1 MTNVISRM
9 KDNVNESLSSIFTKE
24 DVIKILETIGK
35 ESKEESGS
43 SVMTQE
49 KIEEILDDLRSVLS
63 NVEDIEVDTD
73 DVEFSI
79 EGREIVVDNVEIRG
93 KDELESEVQ
102 SLIEKL
108 EEVLESC

>member
-1 MTNVISRM
+1 MSNVISRM

>member
-24 DVIKILETIGK
+24 DVIKILERID
-35 ESKEESGS
+35 EQSKEESGS

>member
-49 KIEEILDDLRSVLS
+49 KIEEILDNLRSVLS

>member
-1 MTNVISRM
+1 MTNVISKM

-24 DVIKILETIGK
+24 DVIKILETIGE

-73 DVEFSI
+73 DVELSI
-79 EGREIVVDNVEIRG
+79 EGREISVDNVEIRG

>member
-1 MTNVISRM
+1 MVNVISRM

-49 KIEEILDDLRSVLS
+49 KIEEILDNLRSVLS

>member
-79 EGREIVVDNVEIRG
+79 VGREIVVDNVEIRG